1 MAKLIKKTVSVG
13 TKKKKITTLSELHN
27 HKQDVITLTSRV
39 IIQQKKRTGPAHRP
53 VVKRIGMKDIV
64 ITPQSEITP
73 IVIEA
78 SPNLIRKISPQQRK
92 IAKLLKRMP
101 FADIR
106 RIGIDILG
114 E

>member
-1 MAKLIKKTVSVG
+1 MVRLTKKAGSMG
-13 TKKKKITTLSELHN
+13 LKKKKITTLAELQN
-27 HKQDVITLTSRV
+27 HKQPVITLTSRV
-39 IIQQKKRTGPAHRP
+39 ITQQKKKTGIVHRP

-78 SPNLIRKISPQQRK
+78 SPNHIRAISPQQRK
-92 IAKLLKRMP
+92 IARFLKSMP

>member
-1 MAKLIKKTVSVG
+1 MPNLIKKTVAMG
-13 TKKKKITTLSELHN
+13 LKKEKKPMSIKLHN
-27 HKQDVITLTSRV
+27 NKQDVITLTSRV
-39 IIQQKKRTGPAHRP
+39 LLQQKKRTGLVHKPI
-53 VVKRIGMKDIV
+53 VKRIGMKDIV
-64 ITPQSEITP
+64 ITPQSEISP

-78 SPNLIRKISPQQRK
+78 SPILIRKISPQQRK